1 MPPLCHVSH
10 IWHSCVSVSQY
21 PNPVIVACRLHR
33 ALRWPG
39 HLLPLNRCEGFD
51 PPAAPSSYLI
61 PSLYRCTRYCCYLDL
76 SQQFP
81 WTDLP
86 SFVFG
91 KCSSCV
97 LSSAVVSVVNSIFP
111 HRRRGIMY
119 IQKCVCTFLI
129 VLLYSYTDAIFK
141 KNVQFLLGA
150 FEIGTFHGRVSL
162 QHCPDVEVREG
173 KAFKRQ
179 HWGNVWETGSAY
191 ALFRA
196 HRYYIELNKVGESA
210 SIRTLLFG

>member
-61 PSLYRCTRYCCYLDL
+61 PSLCHCTRYCCYLDL

-97 LSSAVVSVVNSIFP
+97 LSSAVVSVLIIVYFHTGDGVLCIFKNACALP
-111 HRRRGIMY
+111 LLFCCIV
-119 IQKCVCTFLI
+119 IQMRF
-129 VLLYSYTDAIFK
+129 FK
-141 KNVQFLLGA
+141 KNVQSLLGA
-150 FEIGTFHGRVSL
+150 SKSEHFTGVYPCSTARMWRSERATPLKGNIEEMCER
-162 QHCPDVEVREG
+162 RE
-173 KAFKRQ
+173 ARMRFSERID
-179 HWGNVWETGSAY
+179 T
-191 ALFRA
+191 
-196 HRYYIELNKVGESA
+196 I
-210 SIRTLLFG
+210 